1 MEVPVAVTALVAM
14 TGLEVLMGVTMV
26 TVKVTVLASLAATG
40 ALGIWLRWWWIMRGR
55 WKMDWGWMWSSAS
68 GDGGGCGSV
77 GSSKCSGVGSCRDR
91 GSGGGSSIGGV
102 DIGLEEAIR
111 NAFEIPSLRLRS

>member
-1 MEVPVAVTALVAM
+1 MEVPVAVTPLVAM

-77 GSSKCSGVGSCRDR
+77 GSSKRYVLAQKCPGIWPHFPVRVPG
-91 GSGGGSSIGGV
+91 
-102 DIGLEEAIR
+102 
-111 NAFEIPSLRLRS
+111 